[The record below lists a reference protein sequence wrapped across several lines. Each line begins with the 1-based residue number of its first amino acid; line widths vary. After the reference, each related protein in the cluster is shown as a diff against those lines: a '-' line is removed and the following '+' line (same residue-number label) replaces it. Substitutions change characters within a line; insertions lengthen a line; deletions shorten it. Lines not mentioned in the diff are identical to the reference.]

1 MLISRKHKK
10 LVLRLRDPERVL
22 TLIPKA
28 KRFTVRGKEY
38 IAVHHGVDEIAVLRN
53 LGIDA
58 PAPILHY
65 YNWPG
70 RFAPY
75 EHQRQTAAFATVH
88 QRCFILNGMGS
99 GKTLSLLWA
108 YDYLRSVGTV
118 KKMLVITPLSTLER
132 TWADEIFG
140 HFPHLD
146 FAVLHGSRDRRLQL
160 LNTQADIYL
169 INHDGI
175 KVPGLIEALASRQDI
190 DLIAIDEIAQVA
202 RKAGTERYKALRTLV
217 NKQHPRRAIGLTGTP
232 TPNEPTDA
240 WAQCALLVPE
250 RTPPYFNRFKDMVM
264 RQVST
269 YKWVPRDN
277 ALDVVQEVMQPA
289 IRYSLEECIDL
300 PECIY
305 ETRQVELTKDQQ
317 RAYRD
322 MLQKLHIE
330 LEQGQV
336 TAANEAVK
344 AQKLIQVAC
353 GAIYDNDGNPL
364 SIDDSPRAQVL
375 LEIIEQA
382 GSKVIVF
389 VPFKST
395 VHKVLASVRQAG
407 YTAEAIYGEVSK
419 TARDTILNDFQKTKD
434 PHVLVAQPGTMS
446 HGLNLTAAN
455 TIVWYAPIASNDI
468 FGQANARVRR
478 PGQKHAQLIVMIE
491 GTPIERKY
499 YARLKDKEKVQGLLL
514 DMIVSLRQAT

>member
-22 TLIPKA
+22 KVIPRA
-28 KRFTVRGKEY
+28 KRFTVKGKEY
-38 IAVHHGVDEIAVLRN
+38 LAVHHGVDEVAVLRN
-53 LGIDA
+53 IGIEA
-58 PAPILHY
+58 PAPILYY

-70 RFAPY
+70 RFTPF
-75 EHQRQTAAFATVH
+75 EHQKHTAAFATNY
-88 QRCFILNGMGS
+88 QRLFILNGMGS

-108 YDYLRSVGTV
+108 YDYLRSVGAV

-146 FAVLHGSRDRRLQL
+146 FTVLHGSRDKRLTL
-160 LNTQADIYL
+160 LNTDADIYL

-175 KVPGLIEALASRQDI
+175 KVPGLVEALAERPDI
-190 DLIAIDEIAQVA
+190 DIITIDEIAQVA

-250 RTPPYFNRFKDMVM
+250 RIPPYFNRFKDMVM

-277 ALDVVQEVMQPA
+277 ALDIVQDAMQPA

-305 ETRQVELTKDQQ
+305 ETRQVELTKHQEH
-317 RAYRD
+317 AYRE

-330 LEQGQV
+330 LENGEV

-353 GAIYDNDGNPL
+353 GSIYDNDGHQL
-364 SIDDSPRAQVL
+364 TIDATPRMTVL
-375 LEIIEQA
+375 TEIIEQA

-395 VHKVLASVRQAG
+395 VHSVLAFIRQAG
-407 YTAEAIYGEVSK
+407 YSAEAIYGEVSK
-419 TARDTILNDFQKTKD
+419 SARDTILNDFQKGKD
-434 PHVLVAQPGTMS
+434 PRVLVAQPGTMS

-514 DMIVSLRQAT
+514 DLVQSMRHTT